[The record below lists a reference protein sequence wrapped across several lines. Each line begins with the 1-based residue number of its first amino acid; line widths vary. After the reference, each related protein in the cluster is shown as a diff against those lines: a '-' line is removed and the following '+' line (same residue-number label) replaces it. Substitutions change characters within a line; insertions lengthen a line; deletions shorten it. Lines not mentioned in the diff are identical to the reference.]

1 MLITTN
7 CGFVP
12 LHKNTKSMEIFEDIY
27 IQKEET
33 SLAILI
39 KDALTGKAPFAES
52 AQNVLHIKPSII
64 NSYGVITTENEITR
78 YSVTLDVSYKLYN
91 KKTKEIFLS
100 NKVSATSD
108 YSAAVTYTGF
118 ATEIA
123 RRDTFERLANVV
135 AETMITEILTNNFS
149 EFSP

>member
-1 MLITTN
+1 
-7 CGFVP
+7 
-12 LHKNTKSMEIFEDIY
+12 MEIFKNID
-27 IQKEET
+27 IQKDQN
-33 SLAILI
+33 SLAFLI
-39 KDALTGKAPFAES
+39 EEALEEKAPFAES
-52 AQNVLHIKPSII
+52 GQHALQLEPSIK

-135 AETMITEILTNNFS
+135 AETMITEILTNNSS
-149 EFSP
+149 EFSK

>member
-1 MLITTN
+1 M
-7 CGFVP
+7 
-12 LHKNTKSMEIFEDIY
+12 K
-27 IQKEET
+27 
-33 SLAILI
+33 
-39 KDALTGKAPFAES
+39 
-52 AQNVLHIKPSII
+52 

-135 AETMITEILTNNFS
+135 AETMITEILTNNSS
-149 EFSP
+149 EISQ

>member
-1 MLITTN
+1 
-7 CGFVP
+7 
-12 LHKNTKSMEIFEDIY
+12 MEIFEDIF
-27 IQKEET
+27 IKKEET
-33 SLAILI
+33 SLHYLI
-39 KDALTGKAPFAES
+39 KDALVKKAPFAEN
-52 AQNVLHIKPSII
+52 AQNVLYINPRIK

-78 YSVTLDVSYKLYN
+78 YSVTMDVSYRLYN

-135 AETMITEILTNNFS
+135 AEKMITEILTNNSS
-149 EFSP
+149 EFPK

>member
-1 MLITTN
+1 
-7 CGFVP
+7 
-12 LHKNTKSMEIFEDIY
+12 MEVFENIY

-39 KDALTGKAPFAES
+39 KDALKEKAPFSEVG
-52 AQNVLHIKPSII
+52 QNVLHIKPTIK

-78 YSVTLDVSYKLYN
+78 YSVTLDVDYRLLN

-135 AETMITEILTNNFS
+135 AEKMITEILTNNFS
-149 EFSP
+149 EFSQ

>member
-1 MLITTN
+1 MLYREGTACRKRTK
-7 CGFVP
+7 CFTYKTKREEFVW
-12 LHKNTKSMEIFEDIY
+12 
-27 IQKEET
+27 
-33 SLAILI
+33 
-39 KDALTGKAPFAES
+39 
-52 AQNVLHIKPSII
+52 
-64 NSYGVITTENEITR
+64 VITTENEITR

-135 AETMITEILTNNFS
+135 AEKMITEIVTNNFS
-149 EFSP
+149 VKSLSDLL